1 MLFNVNRAIGK
12 VLQGHGPKADLEISV
27 VLVRA
32 TFNKRRD
39 LGRAKGKIPFA
50 GHQVTEAFPVLAQA
64 YEVGVVRTVWGAT
77 EGCVNIKMI
86 LQVLPYSW
94 GIQNF
99 GN

>member
-12 VLQGHGPKADLEISV
+12 VLKGHRPKADLEISV

-64 YEVGVVRTVWGAT
+64 YKVGVV
-77 EGCVNIKMI
+77 
-86 LQVLPYSW
+86 
-94 GIQNF
+94 
-99 GN
+99 